1 MPAFYLFP
9 RKNNVN
15 HWFECF
21 REFKY
26 CKHHKHFL
34 VDKQDV
40 CYHKTKAEKCIFVV
54 NISPV
59 IFICLQN
66 RFTLILVLGPQ
77 GDSSL
82 SRRWG
87 HFHTTTYCN
96 CLSLLGLG
104 HLSDYRKW
112 KIRFKSSPVSF
123 KSMQLQCGLHPC
135 ASTLVICWS
144 VDSNGWMT
152 SLQCDA
158 HKSVVYMT

>member
-59 IFICLQN
+59 IFYLSTESFHFNFSIRTTRGFL
-66 RFTLILVLGPQ
+66 FVEEMGTLP
-77 GDSSL
+77 
-82 SRRWG
+82 
-87 HFHTTTYCN
+87 HNH
-96 CLSLLGLG
+96 LL
-104 HLSDYRKW
+104 
-112 KIRFKSSPVSF
+112 
-123 KSMQLQCGLHPC
+123 
-135 ASTLVICWS
+135 
-144 VDSNGWMT
+144 
-152 SLQCDA
+152 
-158 HKSVVYMT
+158 